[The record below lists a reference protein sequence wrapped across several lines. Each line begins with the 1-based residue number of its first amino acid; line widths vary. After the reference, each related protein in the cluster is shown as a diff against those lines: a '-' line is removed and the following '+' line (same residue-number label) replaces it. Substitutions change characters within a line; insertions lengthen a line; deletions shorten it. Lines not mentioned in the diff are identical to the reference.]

1 VRALKPLS
9 AYIDGI
15 GLLGPGLA
23 NWPAAREVLGGGRA
37 LEMAA
42 TQIPPPVLLPPAE
55 RRRTGRVVNLA
66 LAVGIEATQQ
76 AEANAAALRAVFASS
91 GGDGDNCHAICE
103 TLASADRQISPT
115 RFHNSVHNVTA
126 GYWSIATRDTESSTV
141 ISANDASF
149 AAGLLEALTQLA
161 AEPADILFIA
171 YDLDYPSPLREKRPI
186 PAAFGV
192 ALLLRPARSARSLAG
207 ISVSIGTGAAQA
219 QAKPDLEG
227 MRRSIPAARS
237 LPLLELIARGQS
249 GSVALEYLQPLQ
261 LTVKVEP

>member
-1 VRALKPLS
+1 MKPLS

-23 NWPAAREVLGGGRA
+23 NWPALREVLSGGGA
-37 LEMAA
+37 LEPAT
-42 TQIPPPVLLPPAE
+42 TQIPPPALLPPAE

-66 LAVGIEATQQ
+66 LAVGLEATQQ
-76 AEANAAALRAVFASS
+76 AAANAAALRAVFASS

-141 ISANDASF
+141 ISAHDASF

-161 AEPADILFIA
+161 AEPADILLIA
-171 YDLDYPSPLREKRPI
+171 YDLNYPPPLREKRPI
-186 PAAFGV
+186 PAAFGA
-192 ALLLRPARSARSLAG
+192 ALLLRPARTARSLAG
-207 ISVSIGTGAAQA
+207 ISVTIDNGAAEA
-219 QAKPDLEG
+219 HARTDLEG
-227 MRRSIPAARS
+227 LRRTIPAARI

-261 LTVKVEP
+261 VQVKVVPCQ